1 MRSRA
6 ERDKEGKQCLAVVL
20 CIVGMIPFMGSTIL
34 LIRNELRNFQRTT
47 DLQEGRDSVIEID
60 PYNNNFTSMT
70 NNNSIVDV
78 DHTNKAMDTSSSS
91 LDGQLIYFVGSL
103 STTDQLIDRLFGVEA
118 TSDHNSTTSVTS
130 AVATFS
136 FLKIQR
142 SVQMYQW
149 HEYAVEGTFAGTH
162 YRYDKKW
169 LPYYSDSSRF
179 VKRSSSRKNPK
190 FPFQSI
196 EFIAD
201 PVNFG
206 NTFDLTDNA
215 TLAALNWYEPLNTIS
230 IDDVPNGTDIQVAQL
245 TKYIPNGFLY
255 SQSSSNHPDQPS
267 IGDVHVTWD
276 VIRPSTISVVA
287 QFHRA
292 MTNQNGNSTGRHN
305 LGPYTTHRGGTIL
318 IVQNGLWTVEEL
330 FQTEAQIQNTKVW
343 TRRIFGFLLM
353 SVPMILIA
361 FMCYPYVS
369 DMVECRIQR
378 LKPLLDGAIV
388 LWIVL
393 LGIVLVGV
401 LLALPICIFIIA
413 LANIAFRPKIAV
425 PVAASILFFTMIYSF
440 YWYLGNRKKRHE
452 TNEDK

>member
-1 MRSRA
+1 MRSR
-6 ERDKEGKQCLAVVL
+6 ESYEKGDTQCLVFL
-20 CIVGMIPFMGSTIL
+20 CIVAMIPFMGSTIL

-70 NNNSIVDV
+70 NINSIVDV
-78 DHTNKAMDTSSSS
+78 DHSNNAMDTSISN
-91 LDGQLIYFVGSL
+91 LDGQLIYTVGNL
-103 STTDQLIDRLFGVEA
+103 STTDQLIDPLFGV
-118 TSDHNSTTSVTS
+118 S
-130 AVATFS
+130 AVRYDYNTTNITSTLATFS

-149 HEYAVEGTFAGTH
+149 HEYTVEGINGGT
-162 YRYDKKW
+162 YKRYDKQW
-169 LPYYSDSSRF
+169 LSYYSDSSRF
-179 VKRSSSRKNPK
+179 VKQSSSRINPK
-190 FPFQSI
+190 FPPFQSLT
-196 EFIAD
+196 FIAD

-215 TLAALNWYEPLNTIS
+215 TLTALNWYEPLNTIS
-230 IDDVPNGTDIQVAQL
+230 IDDVPNGTAVQVSKL

-276 VIRPSTISVVA
+276 VIRPSTVSVVA

-292 MTNQNGNSTGRHN
+292 MTNQNVNSTSGHN

-318 IVQNGLWTVEEL
+318 IVQNGIWTVEEL

-343 TRRIFGFLLM
+343 TRRGFGFLLM
-353 SVPMILIA
+353 SVPMILVV
-361 FMCYPYVS
+361 FMCYVLS

-388 LWIVL
+388 FWIVL
-393 LGIVLVGV
+393 LEIVLVGM

-425 PVAASILFFTMIYSF
+425 PVAASMSFFTMIYSF
-440 YWYLGNRKKRHE
+440 YWYFGNWKKRQE

>member
-1 MRSRA
+1 MRSNA
-6 ERDKEGKQCLAVVL
+6 ERNKEDTQSLVVFL

-47 DLQEGRDSVIEID
+47 DLQGGRDSVIEID
-60 PYNNNFTSMT
+60 PFNNNFTSMT
-70 NNNSIVDV
+70 INNSIVDV
-78 DHTNKAMDTSSSS
+78 DHNNNAMDTSVSS
-91 LDGQLIYFVGSL
+91 LDGQLIYTVGNL
-103 STTDQLIDRLFGVEA
+103 STTDQLIDPLFGVA
-118 TSDHNSTTSVTS
+118 AARYDDNTTNITS
-130 AVATFS
+130 ALATFS
-136 FLKIQR
+136 LLKIQR

-149 HEYAVEGTFAGTH
+149 REYTVEGTFAGTH

-169 LPYYSDSSRF
+169 LSYYSDSSRF

-190 FPFQSI
+190 FPFPSI

-230 IDDVPNGTDIQVAQL
+230 IDDVPNGTDIQVSKL

-292 MTNQNGNSTGRHN
+292 MTNQNGISTGRHN

-318 IVQNGLWTVEEL
+318 IVQNGLRTVEEL
-330 FQTEAQIQNTKVW
+330 FQTEAHIQNTRCGHAV
-343 TRRIFGFLLM
+343 FL
-353 SVPMILIA
+353 
-361 FMCYPYVS
+361 
-369 DMVECRIQR
+369 D
-378 LKPLLDGAIV
+378 
-388 LWIVL
+388 
-393 LGIVLVGV
+393 
-401 LLALPICIFIIA
+401 
-413 LANIAFRPKIAV
+413 
-425 PVAASILFFTMIYSF
+425 F
-440 YWYLGNRKKRHE
+440 Y
-452 TNEDK
+452 